1 MDTVLLTGASGFL
14 GKILKERL
22 MLFGHHVY
30 GIGRYGQ
37 EIAADIT
44 RPFTLSVDFLVD
56 TVIHAA
62 GKAHIVPKTKAEEE
76 EFFSTNFE
84 GTKNLCHALQAA
96 GAIPKRFVFVSTA
109 AVYGVEEGMRIT
121 ENHPLNGE
129 TPYAKS
135 KILAEAWLRQWAA
148 EKRVNLCILRLP
160 LIAGPNPPG
169 NLGAMIKGI
178 RTGKYLSIG
187 KADAKKSIVWA
198 EDVAELIINVGDR
211 SGTFNLTDGY
221 HPTFGELETA
231 IAAALKKRNPIKIPF
246 WMAKGLAIAGDVIGR
261 FPIRSATL
269 RKITSSLTFDDTK
282 ARTELGWN
290 PTPVLSRI
298 EEIVHG

>member
-1 MDTVLLTGASGFL
+1 MNILLTGASGFL
-14 GKILKERL
+14 GSVLLSRISQEG
-22 MLFGHHVY
+22 FNIIT
-30 GIGRYGQ
+30 IGRSGG
-37 EIAADIT
+37 IVADIT
-44 RPFTLSVDFLVD
+44 KRFLIPAYITTID

-109 AVYGVEEGMRIT
+109 AVYGVEEGMGIT